1 MPALTVCRDE
11 YLHRVTEGPDPPCGD
26 GRNPHGTRGI
36 VGLDRKLSKAAVLA
50 GFFRELFLGTERK
63 GKEKWRHQGF
73 VACLPAVPLREAA
86 PPTSQVAAAFPQHP
100 FLTLATAKGAK
111 RRAEMQDRM
120 LHPRALGT
128 LAYQAQVGMTLRV
141 VSEEASTRKGDVADV
156 PQWQE
161 HDCLLKTPP

>member
-1 MPALTVCRDE
+1 MEAPGLCGLFARSSS
-11 YLHRVTEGPDPPCGD
+11 EGSCSTHIPG
-26 GRNPHGTRGI
+26 
-36 VGLDRKLSKAAVLA
+36 
-50 GFFRELFLGTERK
+50 
-63 GKEKWRHQGF
+63 
-73 VACLPAVPLREAA
+73 
-86 PPTSQVAAAFPQHP
+86 VAAAFPQHP

-128 LAYQAQVGMTLRV
+128 LAYQAQVGMALRA
-141 VSEEASTRKGDVADV
+141 VSEETSTRKGDVADV